1 MVARLRTTCDH
12 ARMTDAAAPA
22 PLPTSAAFLAG
33 IRAGLTSVFVLV
45 LFGTYVGL
53 GALAHDLGFPIG
65 WTILATLLIWAGPA
79 QVILTSALGSGAT
92 MVEAGLAVGL
102 SSVRL
107 LPMVVSLLPLLRGPA
122 TRTRDLILP
131 AHFTAV
137 SMWIEAQRL
146 LPHVAR
152 ENRVAYA
159 NGIGVG
165 LNVPTACAAILG
177 FYLASGLPAVLA
189 AALLMLTPLSFLVS
203 LVRNSR
209 ARIDRL
215 ALFFGLA
222 LAPVFAFFKFELDLM
237 WTGLAAG
244 TLAYAGNRMME
255 QRNTRAGR

>member
-1 MVARLRTTCDH
+1 
-12 ARMTDAAAPA
+12 MTAIQPDP
-22 PLPTSAAFLAG
+22 PVLSTFGAFRAG
-33 IRAGLTSVFVLV
+33 MWSGLTSVFVLV

-53 GALAHDLGFPIG
+53 GALAHDLGFSLT
-65 WTILATLLIWAGPA
+65 WTIVSTVLIWAGPA

-92 MVEAGLAVGL
+92 IFEAGVAVSL

-107 LPMVVSLLPLLRGPA
+107 LPMVVSLLPLLRGPG
-122 TRTRDLILP
+122 TRPRDLVLP

-137 SMWIEAQRL
+137 SMWIESQRL
-146 LPHVAR
+146 LPGVAR

-165 LNVPTACAAILG
+165 LNIPTACAAVAG
-177 FYLASGLPAVLA
+177 YSLASGLPAVLA

-209 ARIDRL
+209 VRVDRL
-215 ALFFGLA
+215 ALWFGLA
-222 LAPVFAFFKFELDLM
+222 LAPVFALYRFELDLM

-244 TLAYAGNRMME
+244 TLAYMTDRML
-255 QRNTRAGR
+255 RRLA